1 MAKKCN
7 TCGEEGH
14 TTRTCP
20 NKEAEKLEKQR
31 QRALKN
37 PTVVHMANRGFD
49 KKYKC
54 GAERVEWPERCM
66 TDSFARTLP
75 ACESCLSIWKEEN
88 PDKTIDIN

>member
-1 MAKKCN
+1 MAKRCN

-20 NKEAEKLEKQR
+20 EKEAERLEKQR

-37 PTVVHMANRGFD
+37 PTVVHMASRGFG
-49 KKYKC
+49 KTYKC

-88 PDKTIDIN
+88 PDKTIEIN